1 MLPSSLSEEDV
12 GILLNEVLRAMNVQS
27 SARLLSTSVVSE
39 KFISGCLALFDDI
52 MQQKAQKVCE
62 LVLLLHTTHL
72 TIHDRVRNELFHCGK
87 KLFSF
92 VRAIFI
98 IGYLIEYLLCLC
110 KILTSEY

>member
-52 MQQKAQKVCE
+52 MQHKAQKVCE
-62 LVLLLHTTHL
+62 LVLLLY
-72 TIHDRVRNELFHCGK
+72 TIHLDRVR
-87 KLFSF
+87 
-92 VRAIFI
+92 
-98 IGYLIEYLLCLC
+98 Y
-110 KILTSEY
+110 